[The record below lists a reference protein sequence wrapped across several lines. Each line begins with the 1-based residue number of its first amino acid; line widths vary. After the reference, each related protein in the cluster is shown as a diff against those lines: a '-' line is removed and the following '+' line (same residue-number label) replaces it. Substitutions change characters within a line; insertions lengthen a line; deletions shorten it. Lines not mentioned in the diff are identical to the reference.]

1 MATVYLDIPRKSL
14 GQLQVIKSTDAG
26 ETWATVT
33 GTLDSVKNKLAVDAA
48 DTDIVILS
56 STAFAKQTK
65 ESVNSPVLH
74 GEAGLGSVF
83 VFSDYRIDRGELLQE
98 SLTGKIGTSN
108 LSSSSNQYS
117 NLSLLVKGVDHSL
130 NVLHSHSLYTP
141 QHVGLITGAPLNNS
155 PAVKSLSYQVANNN
169 QASMNFA
176 FNELVWDGDWGDDS
190 TIKIADGV
198 TTGTDLNGN
207 TRLIGTHTLA
217 LPYGWVRNKI

>member
-14 GQLQVIKSTDAG
+14 GQLQVIRSTDAG

-33 GTLDSVKNKLAVDAA
+33 GTLDSVKNQLAVDAE
-48 DTDIVILS
+48 DTDIVMLS
-56 STAFAKQTK
+56 STAFAKQTT

-74 GEAGLGSVF
+74 GGAGLGGVYSTSF
-83 VFSDYRIDRGELLQE
+83 HEHGYGACLQE
-98 SLTGKIGTSN
+98 SLVGKVPTGNIALAFWENMLTGFKIYPDWRMQGY
-108 LSSSSNQYS
+108 SSVAPTHTPIQ
-117 NLSLLVKGVDHSL
+117 LAGVS
-130 NVLHSHSLYTP
+130 
-141 QHVGLITGAPLNNS
+141 S

-176 FNELVWDGDWGDDS
+176 FNELVWDTDVGDWGDDS
-190 TIKIADGV
+190 KVYIADGV

-217 LPYGWVRNKI
+217 LPYGWVRNTI